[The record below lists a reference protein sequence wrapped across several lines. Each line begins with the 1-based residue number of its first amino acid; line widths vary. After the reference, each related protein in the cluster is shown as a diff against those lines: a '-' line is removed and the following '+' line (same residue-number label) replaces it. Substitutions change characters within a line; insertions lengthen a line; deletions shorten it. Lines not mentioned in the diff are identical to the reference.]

1 MIAMVETII
10 ITAIKIIM
18 IQKGIAVILA
28 IMIRIKVMIE
38 VMLYSFKLF

>member
-28 IMIRIKVMIE
+28 IMLRIKVMIE

>member
-10 ITAIKIIM
+10 ITAIKIII